1 VLSQIVTFGLLW
13 IATVMVGMLAWIVAD
28 GWLDG
33 LTVDVTPP
41 EKAGLMQGVAW
52 GGRGLGSAF
61 GAIII
66 GLMSISTD
74 WSVIVLIIGLFAVVQ
89 CLAGMLIKE
98 PKVTTERIASF
109 GAYKKVAKRRETWT
123 GLAYILLAS
132 TALLVSEVFGTTYLK
147 EQAQADTTTLG
158 IALAVMSAGI
168 FLGSLPMGHYFRQSR
183 HKKGSINW

>member
-1 VLSQIVTFGLLW
+1 MNIQKGNICAVLFRVLS
-13 IATVMVGMLAWIVAD
+13 AN
-28 GWLDG
+28 
-33 LTVDVTPP
+33 
-41 EKAGLMQGVAW
+41 E
-52 GGRGLGSAF
+52 
-61 GAIII
+61 
-66 GLMSISTD
+66 IS
-74 WSVIVLIIGLFAVVQ
+74 
-89 CLAGMLIKE
+89 
-98 PKVTTERIASF
+98 SF
-109 GAYKKVAKRRETWT
+109 GAYKKAAKRRETWT